1 MQPGVRES
9 NSTLGSKFIC
19 CAGLGVQT
27 DTVIVI
33 DGVAELW
40 RPFLS
45 SSSRSTFLVSS
56 TGDGIQLEVRCYPNN

>member
-33 DGVAELW
+33 DGVAEL
-40 RPFLS
+40 S

-56 TGDGIQLEVRCYPNN
+56 TGDGIQLEVRWYPNN

>member
-33 DGVAELW
+33 DGEAE
-40 RPFLS
+40 LS

-56 TGDGIQLEVRCYPNN
+56 TGDGIQLEVRWYPNN